1 MALLLKKTYHDIR
14 CPLEATLVVSRHL
27 KDSTL
32 LLESRNG
39 DAITVEEKFIPAAL
53 KTVLEAALIHS
64 HLPQGAEKTARTDDS
79 PFSTTASKHSGEIIP
94 LSLSRK
100 DIKGAQVTMSVQGAF
115 WFAQVLTEALTHLN
129 ERRETAEGPPILLR
143 A

>member
-14 CPLEATLVVSRHL
+14 CPLEATLVVSPHL
-27 KDSTL
+27 KESTL
-32 LLESRNG
+32 LLETRHG

-53 KTVLEAALIHS
+53 KTVLEAALIHAR
-64 HLPQGAEKTARTDDS
+64 LPQGGEKTARTDDS
-79 PFSTTASKHSGEIIP
+79 PFSTTASKHGGEVIP

-100 DIKGAQVTMSVQGAF
+100 DIKGAHVSMSVHGAF
-115 WFAQVLTEALTHLN
+115 WFAQILTEALTHLN
-129 ERRETAEGPPILLR
+129 KRRETAEGPAISLR

>member
-1 MALLLKKTYHDIR
+1 MALLLKETYHDIR
-14 CPLEATLVVSRHL
+14 CPLEATLIVSPRL

-32 LLESRNG
+32 LLESSKG
-39 DAITVEEKFIPAAL
+39 DAIIVEEKFIPAAL
-53 KTVLEAALIHS
+53 KTVLEAALVHS

-79 PFSTTASKHSGEIIP
+79 PFSTTASKHGAEVIP

-100 DIKGAQVTMSVQGAF
+100 DVKGAQVTMSVQGAF
-115 WFAQVLTEALTHLN
+115 WFAQVLTEALTRLN
-129 ERRETAEGPPILLR
+129 ERRETAEGPAISLR